1 MADPVK
7 PPTLEDPLIE
17 KEIFASEVAGV
28 GMVHG
33 NVVLKTWKPLKS
45 G

>member
-7 PPTLEDPLIE
+7 PPPLEDPLNE
-17 KEIFASEVAGV
+17 KEIFAREVAGV

-33 NVVLKTWKPLKS
+33 NVVLRNAGQHPL
-45 G
+45 